1 MIWTL
6 KTLFSLKLSYIQAED
21 FKKNGRLFPGI
32 FALLT
37 PLYYLKICI
46 LKKNREIQ
54 FLVGAPHSLKQWMF
68 WTLHIF
74 THLKL
79 PVGTRWNSQTRPFS
93 KRFQM
98 HSLVFR
104 FHHTG
109 VRQFFT
115 TKKYH
120 WTDKSKIVQ
129 KDHKVYSFVFFDIVF
144 FFVWTWKCMIHPLTR
159 LVFLSKGDSLSQ
171 FGPCEPE
178 NDGFQVRFISF
189 SRGLIFS
196 GSKCQFF
203 GGWWKFKNVHSLFV

>member
-1 MIWTL
+1 
-6 KTLFSLKLSYIQAED
+6 
-21 FKKNGRLFPGI
+21 
-32 FALLT
+32 
-37 PLYYLKICI
+37 
-46 LKKNREIQ
+46 
-54 FLVGAPHSLKQWMF
+54 MF

-129 KDHKVYSFVFFDIVF
+129 KDHKVYSFVFFDIVIFLFGHGSVWSIHWLGLF
-144 FFVWTWKCMIHPLTR
+144 FYQKATHWASSGHVNLKMMVSKFGSSLFPGVWI
-159 LVFLSKGDSLSQ
+159 
-171 FGPCEPE
+171 
-178 NDGFQVRFISF
+178 FQVQNVNFLGSDENSKMFIHF
-189 SRGLIFS
+189 S
-196 GSKCQFF
+196 SKICALQ
-203 GGWWKFKNVHSLFV
+203 